1 MIDHCVSALRQ
12 YRQHE
17 TIMNYIADGLYA
29 MINGG
34 LTYTSRLTDLLHP
47 KTEEELKK
55 QDEDNKKEAK
65 RIQNRLK
72 DKLRGGKST

>member
-1 MIDHCVSALRQ
+1 MIDYCVSALRKE
-12 YRQHE
+12 RKHE

-34 LTYTSRLTDLLHP
+34 LTYTSRLADILHP

-55 QDEDNKKEAK
+55 QEEDNKKEAK

>member
-1 MIDHCVSALRQ
+1 MIEHCMSALRQ

-17 TIMNYIADGLYA
+17 MIMNYIADGLYA
-29 MINGG
+29 ITNGG

-55 QDEDNKKEAK
+55 QEEDNKKEAI

-72 DKLRGGKST
+72 DKLRGGKIT